1 MTETVTI
8 RAAALT
14 TFVAALFE
22 AAGAPKA
29 HAERTGEGL
38 VAANL
43 SGHDSHGVV
52 RVPRYL
58 QAIADKHLDPH
69 ATPKTL
75 SETPVTL
82 VVDGRSGFGMVIGR
96 ETMRRAI
103 EKTKSSGIVLV
114 ATRTSF
120 HLGRIG
126 EWAEQCAE
134 AGLVSLHFVNVLN
147 VGGLVAPFGGK
158 ERRMSTNPFVCGIP
172 VPGRDPIIL
181 DMATSRIAEGK
192 ALVALN
198 AGKQVPEGALID
210 AEGRPSRNPADLYG
224 PPQGALLHFGEHKG
238 YGLALICD
246 LLAGALGGG
255 GANHPGHPVTGAV
268 HNNMVSIVIDP
279 QMTGGSAFGIESAAF
294 VDWIKACAPVDPTA
308 PVLVPGDPERA
319 HRRHRLAHGVPLD
332 PGTWT
337 SLTDAARG
345 LRFTPADIARM
356 TGVARL

>member
-1 MTETVTI
+1 MSGTIII
-8 RAAALT
+8 RAQALT
-14 TFVAALFE
+14 AFVAALFE

-38 VAANL
+38 VAASL

-58 QAIADKHLDPH
+58 QAIADGHLDPQ
-69 ATPKTL
+69 ATPATL
-75 SETPVTL
+75 SETATTL
-82 VVDGRSGFGMVIGR
+82 VVDGRSGLGMVIGR

-103 EKTKSSGIVLV
+103 EKTQASGLTLV
-114 ATRTSF
+114 AIRTSF

-158 ERRMSTNPFVCGIP
+158 ERRMSTNPFACGIP
-172 VPGRDPIIL
+172 VAGGEPIIL

-198 AGKQVPEGALID
+198 AGKHVPEGALID
-210 AEGRPSRNPADLYG
+210 AQGRPSRNPADLYG

-268 HNNMVSIVIDP
+268 HNNMLSILIDP
-279 QMTGGSAFGIESAAF
+279 APTGGSAFGLESAAF
-294 VDWIKACAPVDPTA
+294 IDWIKACAPVDPEA

-319 HRRHRLAHGVPLD
+319 HRRQRLAHGVPLD
-332 PGTWT
+332 AGTWA
-337 SLTDAARG
+337 SLTEAARA
-345 LRFTPADIARM
+345 LRFTPADIAEM
-356 TGVARL
+356 AGVGRL